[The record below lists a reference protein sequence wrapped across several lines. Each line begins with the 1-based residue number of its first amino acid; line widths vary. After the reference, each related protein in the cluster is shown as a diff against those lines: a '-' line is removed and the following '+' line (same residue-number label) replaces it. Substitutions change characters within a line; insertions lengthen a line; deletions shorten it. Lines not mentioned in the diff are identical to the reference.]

1 MDDSEHDDG
10 ATATTSTYE
19 LASLSRAERR
29 PSRSEASRPFGF
41 QAFTSLTPASAAP
54 TTIPITPPD
63 TPGVSDDESRG
74 DVFLQSKDP
83 YAPVVEESL
92 PPTPLEP
99 AFNGAGPFDSAAAI
113 EAALKVAAE
122 VAGADSNAAFESDPE
137 DEAGTAHGGER
148 ELATLPRVDGGREA
162 LTFLAAAFCIEGLV
176 WGLPYSVGVLHEYWS
191 SHLFPGDAAESTLTL
206 ASTLSTGLLFF
217 SGAPLGPL
225 FTAFPWYEKHF
236 QVAGLV
242 IAVGGLIGSA
252 FATQPWHLVLTFGIL
267 YPCSAATYMPCA
279 TNIFEWFQERR
290 GLATG
295 IMYAGTGTGGALYP
309 IITTALLNKF
319 GYKATMIALALSFA
333 VLNLAAL
340 PFIRRRIPLA
350 KHLNGASKRRM
361 RPKVDFSFLKTRAAW
376 IAFTFM
382 TVTSLANFIPLLW
395 IPCKCA
401 LKTARPLS
409 IFVPVTDLCS
419 SVRDRYQRPATQR
432 RRPRLRHQ
440 RNHGRRQRAQWLPV
454 RPYPVAHHRHAV
466 DGDCGPVM
474 CRPVGVRHQR
484 RRTHGLCRRVGY
496 HGRQSGGLL
505 G

>member
-1 MDDSEHDDG
+1 
-10 ATATTSTYE
+10 
-19 LASLSRAERR
+19 
-29 PSRSEASRPFGF
+29 
-41 QAFTSLTPASAAP
+41 
-54 TTIPITPPD
+54 
-63 TPGVSDDESRG
+63 
-74 DVFLQSKDP
+74 
-83 YAPVVEESL
+83 
-92 PPTPLEP
+92 
-99 AFNGAGPFDSAAAI
+99 
-113 EAALKVAAE
+113 
-122 VAGADSNAAFESDPE
+122 
-137 DEAGTAHGGER
+137 
-148 ELATLPRVDGGREA
+148 
-162 LTFLAAAFCIEGLV
+162 
-176 WGLPYSVGVLHEYWS
+176 VLHEYWS

-309 IITTALLNKF
+309 IITTALLNRF

-401 LKTARPLS
+401 LKTARPPL
-409 IFVPVTDLCS
+409 VPVTDLCS
-419 SVRDRYQRPATQR
+419 SVRNRHQRSATQR

-440 RNHGRRQRAQWLPV
+440 RNHGRRQRPQRLPV
-454 RPYPVAHHRHAV
+454 RPHPVAHHRYAV